1 MKPTRLLYN
10 GEIHT
15 FDDAYSIQN
24 AVAIENSRILAVG
37 DYSQIKDLKSPST
50 ELIDLKGSCV
60 LPGFTDAHIH
70 LQQYALTLEY
80 VDCETETREACLEGV
95 REQAAAT
102 PRGVWIRGHG
112 WNQNIWD
119 RYGTRADLD
128 AVAPENPVYLTA
140 KSLHAAWV
148 NSYALSEASLDDNS
162 IDPPRGEL
170 ARNADGSLS
179 GILFEDAMQ
188 LVSQKIPPASQ
199 EQVVKAI
206 KRAQEELLM
215 LGITSVHDFDGP
227 TCFAALNHLRQAGE
241 LRLRVVKNLQ
251 RESLEA
257 MLDLGLAS
265 GVGDLQ
271 LRIGNLKLFADGA
284 LGPQTAAMLEPY
296 EGSDSEVGMLTEDE
310 EALTA
315 IGRAATNA
323 GIGLAIHAIGDRAN
337 REVLN
342 AFEKLIAERSA
353 RGLPALQHR
362 MEHLQLLHP
371 DDIDRPGKLGIAASM
386 QPIHAISDMDMA
398 ETKWGVRARTS
409 YAWKS
414 QLMAGAKLVFG
425 SDAPVENPN
434 PFPGI
439 HAAISRRK
447 PDGAPGPEGWI
458 PEERLS
464 LREALT
470 AYIRT
475 PPEIVGWGSALG
487 QILPGYLADFVIL
500 SERPLDIVDEWLMT
514 KPIGVMANGIWVV
527 SFEQSS

>member
-1 MKPTRLLYN
+1 VM
-10 GEIHT
+10 
-15 FDDAYSIQN
+15 
-24 AVAIENSRILAVG
+24 
-37 DYSQIKDLKSPST
+37 
-50 ELIDLKGSCV
+50 
-60 LPGFTDAHIH
+60 
-70 LQQYALTLEY
+70 
-80 VDCETETREACLEGV
+80 
-95 REQAAAT
+95 
-102 PRGVWIRGHG
+102 
-112 WNQNIWD
+112 
-119 RYGTRADLD
+119 
-128 AVAPENPVYLTA
+128 
-140 KSLHAAWV
+140 
-148 NSYALSEASLDDNS
+148 
-162 IDPPRGEL
+162 
-170 ARNADGSLS
+170 
-179 GILFEDAMQ
+179 
-188 LVSQKIPPASQ
+188 
-199 EQVVKAI
+199 
-206 KRAQEELLM
+206 
-215 LGITSVHDFDGP
+215 
-227 TCFAALNHLRQAGE
+227 
-241 LRLRVVKNLQ
+241 NLQ

-342 AFEKLIAERSA
+342 AFEKLVAERSA

-527 SFEQSS
+527 PFEQSS